1 MAERLLQDG
10 LAEIE
15 ILLALL
21 RADEAA
27 DAGACLAG
35 DDEALPG
42 RRRRLRLRGD
52 DVDLIAVG
60 QRRAQRREPAVD
72 LGADAGVADRR
83 MDGICEVD
91 RRRAARQRDQ
101 NALGRGAEQLVLE
114 HLELGVLEEF
124 LGIGGMIE
132 NVEQLAQP
140 AILPSLG
147 TWR

>member
-15 ILLALL
+15 VLMALL
-21 RADEAA
+21 RADEEA

-52 DVDLIAVG
+52 DVDLIAIG

-83 MDGICEVD
+83 MDGIREVD
-91 RRRAARQRDQ
+91 PRRAARQRDQ
-101 NALGRGAEQLVLE
+101 IALGREAEHLAPE
-114 HLELGVLEEF
+114 PLELGVLEGI
-124 LGIGGMIE
+124 LGIGGM
-132 NVEQLAQP
+132 VEKVETLAQP
-140 AILPSLG
+140 
-147 TWR
+147 